1 MAGSRPPSDQGIYRL
16 AKLRRH
22 SNLILMLTT
31 LGGSPDTAYRMAR
44 CLRKTY
50 HDGKFVVFVDTLCK
64 SAGTL
69 ITLAADEL
77 VMSDNAHLGP
87 LDIQVPEKE
96 EVGEMSSGLTPT
108 QALTTL
114 KMEAWRLFDDHFA
127 RLRYRPGFRF
137 STKMAGQIAARM
149 TIGLLRPIYEQIDPM
164 RLGEN
169 ERSLRI
175 AAEYGQR
182 LASKNLKDRA
192 LARLVSGYPSH
203 TFAIDRHEAKELFNN
218 VREPTKEESALAAS
232 LDFLAEIGQD
242 ADERGDPATIYS
254 ISDIVYKSEQ
264 ARIKDGEPNEQ
275 GHTRTDRVG
284 ARRAADQRMSRLLD
298 RATKPP
304 QPPQPVVPPSTESEQ
319 PRQIDKAKIR
329 SLLIGSR

>member
-1 MAGSRPPSDQGIYRL
+1 
-16 AKLRRH
+16 
-22 SNLILMLTT
+22 MLTT

-108 QALTTL
+108 QAPTTL

-284 ARRAADQRMSRLLD
+284 CARRISGCPGFWIERPSHHNLPSRWCPHRLNRSNLAKLI
-298 RATKPP
+298 RLKF
-304 QPPQPVVPPSTESEQ
+304 VHCLSVRVRVPAHFFCGFGLSRSQQNWPHPSGN
-319 PRQIDKAKIR
+319 I
-329 SLLIGSR
+329 